1 MPGDW
6 GQKRG
11 KLIQVAPSSLVSL
24 PWSKLPEIHGVAWL
38 LSCLVTSE
46 ILDQAAFAK
55 DVCKSVGEEV
65 NLHKPCSPERSTMHM
80 WQVLAGENEL
90 ASLPGGGFQK

>member
-1 MPGDW
+1 MHGDC
-6 GQKRG
+6 GQERG
-11 KLIQVAPSSLVSL
+11 KLIQVALSSLVSL
-24 PWSKLPEIHGVAWL
+24 PWSELSEILGVAWL
-38 LSCLVTSE
+38 LSCLETSA

-65 NLHKPCSPERSTMHM
+65 NLHKPCSPERSTMNM